1 MHRRR
6 GGRKGA
12 VGDPVGGIGT
22 RRSFGYVIGQVAGGV
37 DAGSGLGRRGTGG
50 RRHDP
55 PRSLGDRLWRF
66 AGQSRPNWAL
76 VGRWFWHLR
85 EGKVFHDDI
94 GKAAPWAHELAL
106 GWVGHYVV
114 GAVYGL
120 AFALIAGPGWLAAP
134 RLLPAWFFGI
144 ATLAFG
150 WFLLQ
155 PGLGL
160 GWAASRT
167 PNPGRCGRSTSCA
180 TRSSGSGST

>member
-1 MHRRR
+1 ML
-6 GGRKGA
+6 GLVLIGA
-12 VGDPVGGIGT
+12 VLGIGAT
-22 RRSFGYVIGQVAGGV
+22 ILLDLWAI
-37 DAGSGLGRRGTGG
+37 A
-50 RRHDP
+50 
-55 PRSLGDRLWRF
+55 LWRF

-114 GAVYGL
+114 GAVYGVV
-120 AFALIAGPGWLAAP
+120 FALIAGAGWLAAP
-134 RLLPAWFFGI
+134 RLLPAWVFGI

-167 PNPGRCGRSTSCA
+167 PNPAKVRALNLVSHTVFGVGLYLTALLIR
-180 TRSSGSGST
+180 